1 MRITKGN
8 ILKEY
13 RTQAGISQA
22 KLSEITG
29 IKRGTIDAQERRNSN
44 IQRKYAKL
52 YDKALNVKKSW
63 LERLV
68 DAL

>member
-22 KLSEITG
+22 KLSEMTG
-29 IKRGTIDAQERRNSN
+29 IKRGTIDAQERRNST
-44 IQRKYAKL
+44 IQRKHSKL

-68 DAL
+68 DML

>member
-8 ILKEY
+8 ILKQY
-13 RTQAGISQA
+13 RTQAGITQR

-29 IKRGTIDAQERRNSN
+29 IKRSTIDAQERRNST
-44 IQRKYAKL
+44 IQRKHSKL